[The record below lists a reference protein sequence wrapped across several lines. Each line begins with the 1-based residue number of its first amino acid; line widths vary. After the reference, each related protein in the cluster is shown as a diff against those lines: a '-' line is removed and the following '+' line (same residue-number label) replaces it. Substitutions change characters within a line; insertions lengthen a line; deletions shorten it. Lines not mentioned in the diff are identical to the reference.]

1 VKNVFD
7 EFVSIFLR
15 KLPDRFALLVL
26 VISII
31 SLGSFA
37 YEHVGLP
44 IQIASAQVTPE
55 NANATSV
62 AVSWLS
68 MQPCFGDRVLLDT
81 VNTTI
86 LSADGGTSHM
96 TVDFESMIYRVDQVT
111 GGLHHSVESHSVDVI
126 VQNGSVVSA
135 VENMRDLMNSPIVS
149 PMSAVSQ
156 EYS

>member
-1 VKNVFD
+1 MFD

-26 VISII
+26 LVSII

-44 IQIASAQVTPE
+44 IQIASAQVAPE

-68 MQPCFGDRVLLDT
+68 MQQCFGDRILLDT

-96 TVDFESMIYRVDQVT
+96 TVDFQSMIYRVDQTT
-111 GGLHHSVESHSVDVI
+111 GGLHHAVESHSVDII

-135 VENMRDLMNSPIVS
+135 VENMRDLMNNPIAS
-149 PMSAVSQ
+149 PMSAVSP